1 MENTNNKKKMS
12 PLLICAIVFGAAF
25 VALIALL
32 AVILI
37 AISAIVI
44 VFMLSIFSGK
54 EPISAQ
60 SFESTAVSSGYTV
73 QIDNNFG
80 KKYDSINNA
89 FIASDVE
96 DDYQI
101 AYLIADSKDG
111 AKEIFQ
117 SFKSDL
123 ENIKD
128 ENKGYNHS
136 SEASSSKYE
145 KYELTTKD
153 HFLYIA
159 RIENTIILV
168 NAGIEDK
175 AEAESFIKEIGY

>member
-1 MENTNNKKKMS
+1 MENTNTKKKIS
-12 PLLICAIVFGAAF
+12 PLLICAIVFGAVF
-25 VALIALL
+25 VALMALL

-37 AISAIVI
+37 AICAIVI
-44 VFMLSIFSGK
+44 VFMLSIFLGK

-60 SFESTAVSSGYTV
+60 SFESTAISSGYTV
-73 QIDNNFG
+73 QIHYYYEEE
-80 KKYDSINNA
+80 YDSVDNA
-89 FIASDVE
+89 FVAIDE
-96 DDYQI
+96 QDDYQI
-101 AYLIADSKDG
+101 AYLIVDSKDG

-117 SFKSDL
+117 SFKADL

-136 SEASSSKYE
+136 SEASGSKYE

-168 NAGIEDK
+168 NAGAEDK
-175 AEAESFIKEIGY
+175 AEVETFIKEINY

>member
-1 MENTNNKKKMS
+1 MENTNNKKKIS

-37 AISAIVI
+37 AICAIVI
-44 VFMLSIFSGK
+44 VFMLSIFFGK

-60 SFESTAVSSGYTV
+60 SFESTAISSGYTV
-73 QIDNNFG
+73 QIDNDFE
-80 KKYDSINNA
+80 KEFTSVDNA
-89 FIASDVE
+89 FVASDEE

-101 AYLIADSKDG
+101 AYLIVDSKDG

-117 SFKSDL
+117 SFKADL

-136 SEASSSKYE
+136 SEASGSKYE

-168 NAGIEDK
+168 NAGAEDK
-175 AEAESFIKEIGY
+175 AEVETFIKEINY